1 MATTQHGP
9 LVSHPQFSPRIN
21 GLLPWKNGGRLRLM
35 RLFIPKDFRQ
45 ELPQADKCTRLIAH
59 VAT

>member
-1 MATTQHGP
+1 MAMTQHGP

-35 RLFIPKDFRQ
+35 RLFIPKTTFDRSSRKQ
-45 ELPQADKCTRLIAH
+45 TNVPD
-59 VAT
+59 

>member
-1 MATTQHGP
+1 MTQHGP

-21 GLLPWKNGGRLRLM
+21 GLLRLKNAGRLRLM
-35 RLFIPKDFRQ
+35 RLFIPKKTLRQ
-45 ELPQADKCTRLIAH
+45 ELPEADKCTRLIAH